1 MAKHDRPTAHTPPP
15 PAADP
20 TPETPAAAAPV
31 EQETPPAAEES
42 DIPVY
47 RVRIAPSQAFYVGAA
62 NAAEAVGKYKRHC
75 GILATT
81 NPVQCDQVQDTA
93 TLDECRVLL

>member
-20 TPETPAAAAPV
+20 TPET
-31 EQETPPAAEES
+31 PAAEES